1 MKFAKKLAAAASLTA
16 LSASSFAAGSDPDL
30 STLTAAF
37 NPTII
42 VTAIVALGVGLM
54 TVYVAKKGIS
64 MVIAMIRG

>member
-1 MKFAKKLAAAASLTA
+1 MKFVKKLAAAASLTA
-16 LSASSFAAGSDPDL
+16 LSASAFAADPDL
-30 STLTAAF
+30 TTLTAAF
-37 NPTII
+37 NPTVI